1 MRDNMD
7 LKKAL
12 EASTCRSE
20 ELLKLHASI
29 SLEFEGVRREMNLYR
44 DEVRQLCVWLGLYNT
59 EGKNIVE
66 VPSAEGDPSHNEE
79 VFSTIITTSPILLA
93 LRRSLLKDF
102 SDRSVHTSSKQL
114 QEIGNSVA
122 QLKNEISHF
131 ATVEK
136 VKSVVNELH
145 SREENNPSG
154 SVDKRLKAIESNYV
168 KREEFTNSMKTK
180 VDNLVLP
187 AKADNAVVSDIDRRI
202 NEKLADMEERLL
214 LYEMERKDFRTIL
227 KNLVNSN
234 GVGGVGE
241 VNSASPAPPRSVNN
255 RPEGQDSAALQLTP
269 RDPRDD
275 AQGSSHSKQVYKV
288 VGTSRGTFATTS
300 TVSPEEKKVTKHS
313 KKASSPSPKEEVVGK
328 EAVGLTANQAAYAVF
343 VTNENKEKIES
354 LPPLN
359 YEKMKK

>member
-1 MRDNMD
+1 
-7 LKKAL
+7 
-12 EASTCRSE
+12 
-20 ELLKLHASI
+20 
-29 SLEFEGVRREMNLYR
+29 
-44 DEVRQLCVWLGLYNT
+44 
-59 EGKNIVE
+59 
-66 VPSAEGDPSHNEE
+66 
-79 VFSTIITTSPILLA
+79 
-93 LRRSLLKDF
+93 
-102 SDRSVHTSSKQL
+102 
-114 QEIGNSVA
+114 
-122 QLKNEISHF
+122 
-131 ATVEK
+131 
-136 VKSVVNELH
+136 
-145 SREENNPSG
+145 
-154 SVDKRLKAIESNYV
+154 
-168 KREEFTNSMKTK
+168 MKTK